1 METAPIADRITGRRG
16 TVSLLVGIAW
26 RTPFI
31 ILWVA
36 LTGWCTTA
44 IALAP
49 RGPDAVTWSLASLF
63 AFACVQVALGPL
75 PGWWRTR
82 GARWA
87 TLVLMWAAVLAWFW
101 FVPAPADADWQ
112 ADVRETPE
120 FHFHGDQL
128 TVSGIRNFRY
138 RTSDTDFDEVWVE
151 RTYDMT
157 RLRTVDLFFSFW
169 GPKLICHNFV
179 SFGFERADGTMEQLV
194 VSIEARKRRGQEYSA
209 LGGLFRQ
216 FPLIYVWA
224 DERDVVRVRTD
235 FRGETV
241 RRYRVEGRPENLR
254 ILLERFAIE
263 SSELA
268 HAPRWYNAV
277 TQSCGID
284 ILRTAWGQRIPLIP
298 SAKLLFNGTWERDA
312 WDEGRMGEG
321 LRFEEALQRADITA
335 DARAA
340 DIRDFSRAIR
350 QREVTMRMAPPAAPA
365 ASSPTR

>member
-1 METAPIADRITGRRG
+1 
-16 TVSLLVGIAW
+16 
-26 RTPFI
+26 
-31 ILWVA
+31 
-36 LTGWCTTA
+36 
-44 IALAP
+44 
-49 RGPDAVTWSLASLF
+49 
-63 AFACVQVALGPL
+63 
-75 PGWWRTR
+75 
-82 GARWA
+82 
-87 TLVLMWAAVLAWFW
+87 
-101 FVPAPADADWQ
+101 
-112 ADVRETPE
+112 
-120 FHFHGDQL
+120 
-128 TVSGIRNFRY
+128 
-138 RTSDTDFDEVWVE
+138 
-151 RTYDMT
+151 
-157 RLRTVDLFFSFW
+157 
-169 GPKLICHNFV
+169 
-179 SFGFERADGTMEQLV
+179 MEQLV

-298 SAKLLFNGTWERDA
+298 SPKLLLNGTWERDA
-312 WDEGRMGEG
+312 WEEDRMGAG
-321 LRFEEALQRADITA
+321 LAFEDALQQADITA

-340 DIRDFSRAIR
+340 DIREFSRAIR
-350 QREVTMRMAPPAAPA
+350 KRDVTMRMAPPAAPDR
-365 ASSPTR
+365 SGSRR

>member
-1 METAPIADRITGRRG
+1 
-16 TVSLLVGIAW
+16 
-26 RTPFI
+26 
-31 ILWVA
+31 
-36 LTGWCTTA
+36 
-44 IALAP
+44 
-49 RGPDAVTWSLASLF
+49 
-63 AFACVQVALGPL
+63 
-75 PGWWRTR
+75 
-82 GARWA
+82 
-87 TLVLMWAAVLAWFW
+87 
-101 FVPAPADADWQ
+101 
-112 ADVRETPE
+112 
-120 FHFHGDQL
+120 
-128 TVSGIRNFRY
+128 VSGIRNFRY
-138 RTSDTDFDEVWVE
+138 RTSDTDFEEVWTE

-179 SFGFERADGTMEQLV
+179 SFGFERTDGTMEQVV

-209 LGGLFRQ
+209 IGGLFRQ

>member
-1 METAPIADRITGRRG
+1 METAPNVDRITGRRG

-31 ILWVA
+31 ILWLA
-36 LTGWCTTA
+36 LTGWCATA

-63 AFACVQVALGPL
+63 AFACVQVTLGPL

-87 TLVLMWAAVLAWFW
+87 TLVAMWAAVIGWFW

-112 ADVRETPE
+112 PDVRESPT
-120 FHFHGDQL
+120 FHFHGDEL

-138 RTSDTDFDEVWVE
+138 RTSDTDFEEVWTE

-179 SFGFERADGTMEQLV
+179 SFGFERTDGAMEQVV

-209 LGGLFRQ
+209 IGGLFRQ

-365 ASSPTR
+365 ASSPTP